1 MHCVLKTTTPFFVLS
16 IKGENLAKFKLESLH
31 LELQNYASLIHDM
44 LNAIVKGSLK
54 GTTITAAIDLKF

>member
-16 IKGENLAKFKLESLH
+16 IKSENLAKFKLESLH